1 MAVLHLPELYSSSR
15 AAYNDAYR
23 CGRIHKVEALPP
35 KWLALLKAVAI
46 VALRGMFGNRIARAL
61 HLEISEITRNVIS
74 ILAKYSV
81 QELADISETSSIFG
95 VGGVITDS
103 IKILD
108 ALCDIE
114 TFFGVSIPD
123 EDLTEELFSS
133 VSSLVSYLSSKSNAN
148 SQ

>member
-1 MAVLHLPELYSSSR
+1 M
-15 AAYNDAYR
+15 
-23 CGRIHKVEALPP
+23 
-35 KWLALLKAVAI
+35 
-46 VALRGMFGNRIARAL
+46 
-61 HLEISEITRNVIS
+61 EISEITRNVIS